1 MLRGA
6 PGLELSHWTVGHR
19 PTPADG
25 FPVVGRPEG
34 IAGLYLAV
42 MHSGMTLAAVVGRF
56 AAQELLTGERE
67 TLLGPYGWRDTV
79 RKDAS

>member
-1 MLRGA
+1 
-6 PGLELSHWTVGHR
+6 
-19 PTPADG
+19 
-25 FPVVGRPEG
+25 
-34 IAGLYLAV
+34 
-42 MHSGMTLAAVVGRF
+42 MHSGMTLAAAIGRF